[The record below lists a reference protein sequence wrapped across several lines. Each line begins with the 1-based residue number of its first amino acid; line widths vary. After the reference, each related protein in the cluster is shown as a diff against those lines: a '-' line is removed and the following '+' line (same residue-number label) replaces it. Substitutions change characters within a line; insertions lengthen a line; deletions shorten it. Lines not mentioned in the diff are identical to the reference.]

1 MERGGIRRVL
11 TGAIAAAIVVLP
23 CVAASIPAWLD
34 DGISNWNRQHPE
46 SRIEFVNIRDSFVW
60 YQMPKTELE
69 HKMIRE
75 RVNQIVLA
83 NGYAPMDDEELVTT
97 GKPPVTSGR
106 VLAKKC
112 WSRSFVL
119 DLQAQANAKT
129 TGETSATQRQR
140 LLTSLVCEDD
150 SVWWAAFRVAG

>member
-1 MERGGIRRVL
+1 
-11 TGAIAAAIVVLP
+11 
-23 CVAASIPAWLD
+23 
-34 DGISNWNRQHPE
+34 
-46 SRIEFVNIRDSFVW
+46 IEFVNIRDSFVW

-150 SVWWAAFRVAG
+150 SVWWAACRFPSSVSSKKPYSFGFSRNPVVRRLFGRRNVAAAWTGRTRPIDSSARSIS